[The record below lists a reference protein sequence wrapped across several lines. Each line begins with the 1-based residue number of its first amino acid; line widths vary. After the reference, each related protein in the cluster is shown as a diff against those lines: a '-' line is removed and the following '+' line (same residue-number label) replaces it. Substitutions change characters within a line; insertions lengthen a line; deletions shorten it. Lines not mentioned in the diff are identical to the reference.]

1 MKKFNLKE
9 HNAKVFEFSKN
20 AARGVYPSK
29 RVAKTGSVIGFVI
42 GIALVIIGMAGSF
55 WGSVWG
61 GWKLACGCY
70 YCNFQCV
77 ESEAYKMRKCV

>member
-29 RVAKTGSVIGFVI
+29 RVAKAGSVIGFVI
-42 GIALVIIGMAGSF
+42 GIGLVLIGMAGSL
-55 WGSVWG
+55 WAVYGD
-61 GWKLACGCY
+61 WKLDCGCY
-70 YCNFQCV
+70 YCDFQYV
-77 ESEAYKMRKCV
+77 KSEAYKMRKRV

>member
-29 RVAKTGSVIGFVI
+29 RVAKAGSVIGFVI
-42 GIALVIIGMAGSF
+42 GIALVLIGMAGSL
-55 WGSVWG
+55 WDSVWG
-61 GWKLACGCY
+61 IGSLLAGVTTVIS
-70 YCNFQCV
+70 NV
-77 ESEAYKMRKCV
+77 LNLKRMNR

>member
-20 AARGVYPSK
+20 SARGVYPSK
-29 RVAKTGSVIGFVI
+29 RVAKAGSVIGFVI
-42 GIALVIIGMAGSF
+42 GIGLVLIGMAGSL

-61 GWKLACGCY
+61 IGSLIAGVTTVISNVLNLKRM
-70 YCNFQCV
+70 N
-77 ESEAYKMRKCV
+77 R

>member
-29 RVAKTGSVIGFVI
+29 RVAKAGSVIGFVI
-42 GIALVIIGMAGSF
+42 GIALVLIGMAGSL

-61 GWKLACGCY
+61 IGSLIAGVTTVISNVLNLKRM
-70 YCNFQCV
+70 N
-77 ESEAYKMRKCV
+77 R

>member
-1 MKKFNLKE
+1 MKKFDLKE

-20 AARGVYPSK
+20 AARGAYPSK
-29 RVAKTGSVIGFVI
+29 RVAKAGSVIGFVI

-61 GWKLACGCY
+61 IGSLLAGVTTVIS
-70 YCNFQCV
+70 NV
-77 ESEAYKMRKCV
+77 LNLKRMNR